1 MAAAVAR
8 SRYTAGMSDSS
19 ETETPHR
26 AGTIAVLGRP
36 NVGKSTL
43 VNALVGAKVSIVS
56 PKPQTTRHRLLGIAT
71 FQDGQIALVDTPGL
85 HRDQG
90 GRAMNRYMNRAARGA
105 VDGVDAAVLVVEA
118 GRWTEEDGLAYTLL
132 RDAGVPVVLVINKVD
147 RLADK
152 SVLLPFI
159 AEVTQGRE
167 FAAVHPIA
175 ARKQDGLRPLV
186 KSLLAVLPESPP
198 LFAEDEITD
207 RSERFLAAELVREQL
222 MRKLGQEVP
231 YSTTVEIETF
241 EEEGERLRIAAV
253 VWVEREGQKAIVIG
267 QGGERLKAIGS
278 AARLSMEKLFGRRVF
293 LQTWVRVREGWS
305 DDEAALRQFGYGE

>member
-1 MAAAVAR
+1 
-8 SRYTAGMSDSS
+8 MSD
-19 ETETPHR
+19 TLDTDTPHR

-85 HRDQG
+85 HRDQS

-105 VDGVDAAVLVVEA
+105 VEDVDGAALVVEA
-118 GRWTEEDGLAYTLL
+118 GRWTDEDSLAYKVL

-147 RLADK
+147 KLVEKGA
-152 SVLLPFI
+152 LLPFI
-159 AEVTQGRE
+159 AEVTKDRE

-186 KSLLAVLPESPP
+186 KSLISVLPESPP

-231 YSTTVEIETF
+231 YSTTVEIEKF
-241 EEEGERLRIAAV
+241 EEEGEKLRIAAII
-253 VWVEREGQKAIVIG
+253 WVERDGQKAIVIG
-267 QGGERLKAIGS
+267 QGGEMLKTIGS
-278 AARLSMEKLFGRRVF
+278 AARISMEKLFGRRVF

-305 DDEAALRQFGYGE
+305 DDESALRQFGYGE

>member
-1 MAAAVAR
+1 
-8 SRYTAGMSDSS
+8 MSD
-19 ETETPHR
+19 TLDIDTPHR
-26 AGTIAVLGRP
+26 AGTVAVLGRP

-85 HRDQG
+85 HRDQS

-105 VDGVDAAVLVVEA
+105 VEDVDGAVLVVEA
-118 GRWTEEDGLAYTLL
+118 GRWTDEDSLAYKVLS
-132 RDAGVPVVLVINKVD
+132 DAGVPTVLVINKVD
-147 RLADK
+147 KLLEKGA
-152 SVLLPFI
+152 LLPFI
-159 AEVTQGRE
+159 AEVTKDRT
-167 FAAVHPIA
+167 FAAVHPIS

-186 KSLLAVLPESPP
+186 KSLLGVLPESPP

-231 YSTTVEIETF
+231 YSTTVEIEKF
-241 EEEGERLRIAAV
+241 EEEGGDKLRIAAV
-253 VWVEREGQKAIVIG
+253 IWVERDGQKAIVIG
-267 QGGERLKAIGS
+267 QGGEMLKTIGS
-278 AARLSMEKLFGRRVF
+278 AARISMEKLFGRRVF